1 MRLLKT
7 HSHTSERLG
16 YEARKKTRRKLIE
29 GNADTTLR
37 QTTVKNLPRTASVV
51 RGARR
56 RRRYDKAS
64 HRQKPPATASDGAG
78 SRPSHL
84 MIVPNTK
91 RRPNNTKTDQLPIF
105 EVITGLPR
113 PYHNTLWSLTFFV
126 FFPPDFC
133 IFLGCLGLERSHIS
147 SEKDQKQK

>member
-1 MRLLKT
+1 MWDSNSRPTTHGPAVDAICEVTGRRHRVSPCRSAYFASPWRLLA
-7 HSHTSERLG
+7 L
-16 YEARKKTRRKLIE
+16 
-29 GNADTTLR
+29 
-37 QTTVKNLPRTASVV
+37 NL
-51 RGARR
+51 RR
-56 RRRYDKAS
+56 RRREAALLFPESWWHLK
-64 HRQKPPATASDGAG
+64 QEG
-78 SRPSHL
+78 SRLSHL
-84 MIVPNTK
+84 TIIPNTK
-91 RRPNNTKTDQLPIF
+91 RHPNNTRMDQLPIF

>member
-105 EVITGLPR
+105 EVITGLPK
-113 PYHNTLWSLTFFV
+113 PYHNIEV
-126 FFPPDFC
+126 
-133 IFLGCLGLERSHIS
+133 
-147 SEKDQKQK
+147 